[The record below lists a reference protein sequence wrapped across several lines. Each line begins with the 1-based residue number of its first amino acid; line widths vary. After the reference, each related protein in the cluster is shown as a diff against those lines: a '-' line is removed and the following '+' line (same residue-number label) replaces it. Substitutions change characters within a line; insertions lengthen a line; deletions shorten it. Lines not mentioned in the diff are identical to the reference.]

1 MLLPIYNQKAKK
13 VKEVEVSDEIFGTE
27 VNNQVLSQYVYTYL
41 SNQREGN
48 ANTKTKAQVSGGGK
62 KPFKQKGTGRARAG
76 SIRSPIWKGGGR
88 AHGPKS
94 NVNWTKK
101 TTKQFRAVA
110 LRSALSKLLAGDKLK
125 LIDMLVVE
133 DSKPL
138 TKQALD
144 ISTSFGNPKK
154 MTVITS
160 EMRPELINAFS
171 NINKHSVKLVSDVNV
186 YDLLNGGDVLIEES
200 ALEFIKLRSKK

>member
-1 MLLPIYNQKAKK
+1 MVLPIYNQKAKK
-13 VKEVEVSDEIFGTE
+13 VKDLEVSDEIFGAE
-27 VNNQVLSQYVYTYL
+27 VSDAVLAQYVYTYL
-41 SNQREGN
+41 GNQREGN

-62 KPFKQKGTGRARAG
+62 KPFAQKGTGRARAG
-76 SIRSPIWKGGGR
+76 SIRSPIWSGGGR

-94 NVNWTKK
+94 YVNWKGK
-101 TTKQFRAVA
+101 TTKKFRAAA
-110 LRSALSKLLAGDKLK
+110 LRSALSKLIIADKLK
-125 LIDMLVVE
+125 LIEKMEVS

-144 ISTSFGNPKK
+144 ISKSFGNPKK

-171 NINKHSVKLVSDVNV
+171 NVDKHFVKMVDEVNV
-186 YDLLNGGDVLIEES
+186 YDLLNGGEVLIEEG
-200 ALEFIKLRSKK
+200 ALDFIKQRSGK

>member
-13 VKEVEVSDEIFGTE
+13 VKDVEVSDEIFGAD
-27 VNNQVLSQYVYTYL
+27 VNDSVLSQYVYIYL

-48 ANTKTKAQVSGGGK
+48 ANTKTKAQVRGGGK
-62 KPFKQKGTGRARAG
+62 KPFAQKGTGRARAG
-76 SIRSPIWKGGGR
+76 SIRSPLWKGGGR

-94 NVNWTKK
+94 YVNWSKK
-101 TTKQFRAVA
+101 TTKQFRATA
-110 LRSALSKLLAGDKLK
+110 LRSALSKLLAADKLK
-125 LIDMLVVE
+125 LIDKLDVV

-154 MTVITS
+154 MTVVTL

-171 NINKHSVKLVSDVNV
+171 NIDRHFVKLVDEVNV
-186 YDLLNGGDVLIEES
+186 YDLLNGGEVLIEEG
-200 ALEFIKLRSKK
+200 ALDFIKQRSKR

>member
-1 MLLPIYNQKAKK
+1 MVLPIYNQKAKK
-13 VKEVEVSDEIFGTE
+13 VKDVEVSDEIFGATI
-27 VNNQVLSQYVYTYL
+27 NNSVLAQYVYTYL

-76 SIRSPIWKGGGR
+76 STRSPIWSGGGR
-88 AHGPKS
+88 AHGPK
-94 NVNWTKK
+94 NYVNWKKATTKK
-101 TTKQFRAVA
+101 FRAVA
-110 LRSALSKLLAGDKLK
+110 LRSALSKLLAGEKLRVIET
-125 LIDMLVVE
+125 LNVE
-133 DSKPL
+133 ESKPL

-144 ISTSFGNPKK
+144 ISTNFGNPKK

-160 EMRPELINAFS
+160 EMRPGLINAFS
-171 NINKHSVKLVSDVNV
+171 NIEKHFVKLVDEVNV
-186 YDLLNGGDVLIEES
+186 YDLLNGGEVLIEES